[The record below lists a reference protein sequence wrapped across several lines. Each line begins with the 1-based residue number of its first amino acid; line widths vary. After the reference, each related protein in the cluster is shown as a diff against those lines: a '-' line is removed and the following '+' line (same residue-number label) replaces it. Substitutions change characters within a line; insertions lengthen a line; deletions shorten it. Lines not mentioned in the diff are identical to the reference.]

1 MDDYMEIA
9 QRNHDEAEQHHR
21 EFMHHAAEQHRQHQH
36 RQHQHAQDVVTDEE
50 MDKLEKE
57 FQEWM
62 TYIKNK
68 KL

>member
-36 RQHQHAQDVVTDEE
+36 EAEVSEAE
-50 MDKLEKE
+50 MNRLEKE

-68 KL
+68 KLY

>member
-1 MDDYMEIA
+1 MDDLQLHMAVA
-9 QRNHDEAEQHHR
+9 QRNHDEASRLHN
-21 EFMHHAAEQHRQHQH
+21 EFMRNAAEQHRQHQH
-36 RQHQHAQDVVTDEE
+36 EDEVSDAE

-68 KL
+68 KLD